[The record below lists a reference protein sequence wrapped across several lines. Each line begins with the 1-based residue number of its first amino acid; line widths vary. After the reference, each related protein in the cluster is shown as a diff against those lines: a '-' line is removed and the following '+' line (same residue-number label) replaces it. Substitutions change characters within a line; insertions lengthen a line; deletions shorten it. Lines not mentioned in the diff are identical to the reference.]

1 MHGMADTVFSSDV
14 QQSKC
19 RCAPTLING
28 YIDVV
33 DWSDKR
39 YAFSLQERIR
49 ARKIFA
55 SAVP

>member
-1 MHGMADTVFSSDV
+1 MADTVFSSDV

-39 YAFSLQERIR
+39 YAFSLQKRIR